1 MTTHDPFAC
10 LQDLVGANNG
20 FFRLI
25 SYVND
30 GTDKYPKHY
39 DLPGNRLDSGVLPG
53 CQDDPTKGRRSEV
66 AKTMLTFNMY
76 LNGPESFG
84 GGTFTV
90 YESPAAS
97 TLIFFY
103 F

>member
-1 MTTHDPFAC
+1 MTLFTC

-53 CQDDPTKGRRSEV
+53 CQDDATRGRRSEV
-66 AKTMLTFNMY
+66 AKTMLAFNMY

-90 YESPAAS
+90 YEIPATS
-97 TLIFFY
+97 TFDIFY